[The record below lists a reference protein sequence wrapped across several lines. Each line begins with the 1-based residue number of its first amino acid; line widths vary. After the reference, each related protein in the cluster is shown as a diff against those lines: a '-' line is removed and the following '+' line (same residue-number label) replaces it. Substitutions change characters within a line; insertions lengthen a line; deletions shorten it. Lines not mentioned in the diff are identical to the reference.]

1 MRIVG
6 IPGDRFVDHG
16 SVVDLRRALRL
27 DADGLAGQV
36 REALE
41 SAGWRRTVDLRRRL
55 TLPGPLT
62 AGARMASMSVIIEPR
77 LDAGSGRAA
86 GTGESPSRLSDAW
99 RLPSFVLLSVQL
111 IGVLLYPFM
120 DDLPIGRTMLSLFAL
135 LVLVLAIR
143 AVHATPALTWISILI
158 GIPVVILTVLEVV
171 QPDDTTIV
179 LGSAAAG
186 RLLLLRELCVPALHV
201 LRPLRD
207 ARRAVRGRGG
217 LHGPRLG
224 VRLRLQRRPGAL
236 ARVVLQPAIDPA
248 LPRTWFELL
257 FVSFTTLTS
266 VGLSDVV
273 PILPHARSVVMI
285 EEVAGLMY
293 VALVVSRIVG
303 LTLYRQRR

>member
-1 MRIVG
+1 
-6 IPGDRFVDHG
+6 
-16 SVVDLRRALRL
+16 
-27 DADGLAGQV
+27 
-36 REALE
+36 
-41 SAGWRRTVDLRRRL
+41 
-55 TLPGPLT
+55 
-62 AGARMASMSVIIEPR
+62 MSVIIEPR
-77 LDAGSGRAA
+77 LDAGSGEPPD
-86 GTGESPSRLSDAW
+86 GESPSRLSDAW

-120 DDLPIGRTMLSLFAL
+120 DDSPIGRTMLSLFAL

-179 LGSAAAG
+179 LWSSALRAAFYFYVSYAFLRYMFFDRFVTLDELFAVGAVFTVLAWAFAYVFSAVQVLWPGSFSA
-186 RLLLLRELCVPALHV
+186 
-201 LRPLRD
+201 
-207 ARRAVRGRGG
+207 
-217 LHGPRLG
+217 
-224 VRLRLQRRPGAL
+224 
-236 ARVVLQPAIDPA
+236 AIDPA